1 MKNHEL
7 KMVAEKS
14 VAEIVQFIK
23 ERRKT
28 LNISQVV
35 LSEMTG
41 VAQGYISKI
50 ENGDV
55 KRISYAHIVRLIG
68 ALNGK
73 LVLIE
78 KNIESGQLKMFS

>member
-1 MKNHEL
+1 MKTYEIDML
-7 KMVAEKS
+7 ADDS
-14 VAEIVQFIK
+14 VTEIIEFIK

-35 LSEMTG
+35 LSKMTG
-41 VAQGYISKI
+41 LGQSYISDI
-50 ENGDV
+50 ENG
-55 KRISYAHIVRLIG
+55 KKTGISYAHIVRLIA